1 MKLRLRIGRQ
11 QAKAVDTDVVG
22 TGSGP
27 ADRVQESRSAEA
39 AAPGRVPVPRVS
51 ELGAAELGTSK
62 LGTSKLGTSKLGTSE
77 SGTSDP
83 STSDPRASGVRVVRA
98 GSYCRGTD
106 VGQRAVT
113 STGRAV
119 VAVHAGHCGRW
130 AYA

>member
-27 ADRVQESRSAEA
+27 ADRVQESRSAGA

-51 ELGAAELGTSK
+51 GLGAAELGTS
-62 LGTSKLGTSKLGTSE
+62 
-77 SGTSDP
+77 DP
-83 STSDPRASGVRVVRA
+83 SASAPRAASVRVVRA

-113 STGRAV
+113 NTGRAV

>member
-51 ELGAAELGTSK
+51 ELGAAE